1 MTFFKRYL
9 EFSLTIFT
17 INFLLI
23 VVNLIT
29 LFISIFVLRQ
39 FICREIKRKLY
50 TAPDCDLDKTPY
62 LPIITL
68 ILAIFLCPEM
78 LSTFMAAA

>member
-39 FICREIKRKLY
+39 FICRELRENCLISHDV
-50 TAPDCDLDKTPY
+50 ASGS
-62 LPIITL
+62 IITPCNKIDKQVVVYRL
-68 ILAIFLCPEM
+68 
-78 LSTFMAAA
+78 